1 MTTAATRTA
10 LYRLFDAT
18 EQLLYVGISTQPETR
33 WTQHAADKP
42 WWPLVQHRKLEWH
55 PDRGAAEDAERTAV
69 RTEEPLY
76 NTAGAKRSL
85 LASHFPI
92 GDSMTQAQARLRFS
106 DVLDATQFGGQFIE
120 ITRRGKSAG
129 VLVPPDWY
137 DAAVAAISENRE
149 LKRQLTEAQ
158 TGEESA

>member
-1 MTTAATRTA
+1 MTTAATPTA
-10 LYRLFDAT
+10 LYRLFDAA

-42 WWPLVQHRKLEWH
+42 WWPLVQRRKTEWH
-55 PDRGAAEDAERTAV
+55 PDREAAESAERIAV

-85 LASHFPI
+85 LATHFPI
-92 GDSMTQAQARLRFS
+92 GDSMTQPQARLRFS
-106 DVLDATQFGGQFIE
+106 DVLDATQFGDRSIE
-120 ITRRGKSAG
+120 ITRRGKRSG

-137 DAAVAAISENRE
+137 DAAIAALAEVKELRRENEQLRQSE
-149 LKRQLTEAQ
+149 A
-158 TGEESA
+158 

>member
-10 LYRLFDAT
+10 LYRLFDAA

-55 PDRGAAEDAERTAV
+55 PNRKAAEDAELAAV
-69 RTEEPLY
+69 QTEEPLY

-85 LASHFPI
+85 LATHFPI

-106 DVLDATQFGGQFIE
+106 DVLDEAQFGGQFVE
-120 ITRRGKSAG
+120 ITRRGKRSG
-129 VLVPPDWY
+129 VVVPPDWF
-137 DAAVAAISENRE
+137 DAATAAISENKE
-149 LKRQLTEAQ
+149 LKRQLATTQEAQ
-158 TGEESA
+158 DG